1 MEQPHKEHRARQAGS
16 SARKKKGK
24 LDKNKQENKQNPK
37 VLNCIC
43 FYSICESEEIAVAGV
58 EKEQRRLHIP
68 TIDRSYAL
76 DGGCLFGWWQVGKSL
91 VIKLLIKHYT
101 KHTVLEME
109 VTGLKWKE
117 SLLKRTVSRQ
127 NINLKYKSH
136 LVYGKSASTS
146 TTSSNGVQD
155 SSEDE
160 ESDDDEFF
168 RPKGEGN
175 KKLREG
181 LYNDNFNTEDCS
193 KFRSYENIK
202 KWKEEEIYESI
213 RVCFVMGDCSKAA
226 RRNQGSESNF
236 EDDEDND
243 VYGGFE
249 DLEIGE
255 KHESHPIGDSRNGII
270 QNEDESAIEERRL
283 KKLVL
288 RAKFDAHMVAEEEID
303 NKQGAK
309 FHRRQPK
316 EVGLIDKMKEEI
328 ELRKQMNISKLN
340 DLDEVALVEIEGFR
354 TGTFVRLEIHDVPF
368 EMVEYFD
375 PFHPILVGGIGLG
388 EENIG

>member
-24 LDKNKQENKQNPK
+24 LDKKKQENKQNPK

-43 FYSICESEEIAVAGV
+43 FYSICESKEIAVAGV

-68 TIDRSYAL
+68 TIDHSYAL

-101 KHTVLEME
+101 KHTVLEVADLALLLIDGSYRFEME
-109 VTGLKWKE
+109 RVIVEEDCLKTKYK
-117 SLLKRTVSRQ
+117 SQ
-127 NINLKYKSH
+127 NINHILYTGNLHQHQQHLPMEYKT
-136 LVYGKSASTS
+136 V
-146 TTSSNGVQD
+146 
-155 SSEDE
+155 
-160 ESDDDEFF
+160 
-168 RPKGEGN
+168 
-175 KKLREG
+175 KLREG

-213 RVCFVMGDCSKAA
+213 RICFVMGDCSKAA
-226 RRNQGSESNF
+226 RGNQGSESNF

-249 DLEIGE
+249 DLDCF
-255 KHESHPIGDSRNGII
+255 HEMMS
-270 QNEDESAIEERRL
+270 
-283 KKLVL
+283 
-288 RAKFDAHMVAEEEID
+288 EEEID

-354 TGTFVRLEIHDVPF
+354 IGTFVRLETHDVPF

-388 EENIG
+388 EENIGYMQARLKRHR